1 MQDSAQVPTKVVIFE
16 ASEMGCQ
23 LLAHELNHSV
33 YGVEVVGYR
42 STLPEPD
49 LELVRAADVALIS
62 AALKDGP
69 LSGFNVL
76 RALQPYR
83 GTLRCIILLDRDDPE
98 LVLEAFRWGASGVFK
113 RDDSCESLCK
123 CIRRVHEGQV
133 WANNQQVGYLIQALG
148 SEQPRSRRNSYLR
161 ASFTKREEDIVNL
174 VLEGKT
180 NREIALRLGL
190 SEHTIKNRLFRLFKK
205 LGVSCRS
212 ELIAYSLQ
220 QGHLPA
226 QAVQVQAQKM

>member
-1 MQDSAQVPTKVVIFE
+1 MQDSSQSPTKVLIFE

-23 LLAHELNHSV
+23 LLAHELKQSV

-42 STLPEPD
+42 SSSPEPD
-49 LELVRAADVALIS
+49 LETVRAADVALIS
-62 AALKDGP
+62 SSLKDGP
-69 LSGFNVL
+69 LSGFNLL
-76 RALQPYR
+76 RALRPYR
-83 GTLRCIILLDRDDPE
+83 GTLRCIMLLDRDDPE

-148 SEQPRSRRNSYLR
+148 SDQPRARRNAYFRSAL
-161 ASFTKREEDIVNL
+161 TKREEDIVSL

-180 NREIALRLGL
+180 NREIALGLGL

-220 QGHLPA
+220 QGHLSAHAA
-226 QAVQVQAQKM
+226 QAPKM

>member
-1 MQDSAQVPTKVVIFE
+1 MQDGSPVPTKVIIFE

-23 LLAHELNHSV
+23 LLAHELNHST
-33 YGVEVVGYR
+33 YGVEVIGYR
-42 STLPEPD
+42 SSSPEPD
-49 LELVRAADVALIS
+49 LDLVRGADVALIS
-62 AALKDGP
+62 SGLKDGP

-76 RALQPYR
+76 RSLRPYR
-83 GTLRCIILLDRDDPE
+83 NSLRCVMLLDHDDPE
-98 LVLEAFRWGASGVFK
+98 LVLEAFRWGASGVFE

-148 SEQPRSRRNSYLR
+148 TEHPRTRKYSHLR
-161 ASFTKREEDIVNL
+161 TALTKREEDIVGL

-180 NREIALRLGL
+180 NREIAAQLKL

-212 ELIAYSLQ
+212 ELIACSLQ
-220 QGHLPA
+220 QGHVSVQPPA
-226 QAVQVQAQKM
+226 R